1 MHPTI
6 ISIGPFAIRSY
17 GLMLATGFLTGIIL
31 AASRAKKA
39 GENVDH
45 IYNISVW
52 IVFSALIGA
61 RLYYVMTNYS
71 EFRVRGEMFFLKRFA
86 LEFKNMFWPVG
97 PGGQIGI
104 SGLILYGGLIAAT
117 FTAVIYLYRYKLSVA
132 KFLDIIAPSLGIGEF
147 FTRIGCFLNG
157 CCFGKPTESPIG
169 MIFPDNS
176 VAGMYY
182 PDIHVHPSQLYNSF
196 AGLGI
201 FLTLLYVERYKRFD
215 GFLALVYFM
224 MYAVIRFST
233 DFTRHYDSN
242 LRFHGFT
249 HNQVL
254 GIIVFTI
261 AAAVMIYRLKNLP
274 AKDNMLQK

>member
-17 GLMLATGFLTGIIL
+17 GLMLATGFLCGIML

-52 IVFSALIGA
+52 IVFSALVGA
-61 RLYYVMTNYS
+61 RLYYVITHFD
-71 EFRVRGEMFFLKRFA
+71 EFRVGGDIFFLKRYF

-97 PGGQIGI
+97 SNGQIGI

-117 FTAVIYLYRYKLSVA
+117 FTAVIYMYRNKLSIP
-132 KFLDIIAPSLGIGEF
+132 KYLDIIAPSLGIGQF

-157 CCFGKPTESPIG
+157 CCFGKPTESVIG
-169 MIFPDNS
+169 FVFPDNS

-182 PDIHVHPSQLYNSF
+182 PGTHLHPSQLYNSL
-196 AGLGI
+196 AGLVI
-201 FLTLLYVERYKRFD
+201 FLVLIFMERYKRFD
-215 GFLALVYFM
+215 GFLALIYFM
-224 MYAVIRFST
+224 MYAVIRFFT
-233 DFTRHYDSN
+233 DYTRYYDSSLKFYN
-242 LRFHGFT
+242 FT

-254 GIIVFTI
+254 GIIVFVI
-261 AAAVMIYRLKNLP
+261 AASIMIYRLKKLP
-274 AKDNMLQK
+274 ANDKMIK

>member
-1 MHPTI
+1 MHPNI
-6 ISIGPFAIRSY
+6 ISLGPFVVRSY
-17 GLMLATGFLTGIIL
+17 GLMLALGFLSGIML
-31 AASRAKKA
+31 AASRAKKV
-39 GENVDH
+39 GENPDH

-52 IVFSALIGA
+52 IVFSALIGV
-61 RLYYVMTNYS
+61 RLYYVLVNLD
-71 EFRVRGEMFFLKRFA
+71 EFRVQGEMFFLKRYA
-86 LEFKNMFWPVG
+86 IVFKNIFWPVG
-97 PGGQIGI
+97 ADGQIGI

-117 FTAVIYLYRYKLSVA
+117 TAAVTYLYRNKLSVA
-132 KFLDIIAPSLGIGEF
+132 KYLDIIAPSLGLGQF

-157 CCFGKPTESPIG
+157 CCFGKPTESSIG

-182 PDIHVHPSQLYNSF
+182 PGIHIHPSQLYNSL
-196 AGLGI
+196 AGLVI

-254 GIIVFTI
+254 GIFVFII
-261 AAAVMIYRLKNLP
+261 AASIMIYRLRNLP
-274 AKDNMLQK
+274 PKKNQ